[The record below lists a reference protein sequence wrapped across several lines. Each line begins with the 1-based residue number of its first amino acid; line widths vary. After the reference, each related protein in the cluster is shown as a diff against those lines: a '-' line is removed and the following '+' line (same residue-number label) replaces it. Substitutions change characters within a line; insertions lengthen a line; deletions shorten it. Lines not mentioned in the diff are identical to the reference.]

1 MIDFQPIKQLVF
13 DAESACTYLG
23 LKSVRSLKNLV
34 QSGRMTPLKIAKD
47 RCLTIHKYR
56 LSSQI
61 CERSAGPG

>member
-13 DAESACTYLG
+13 DAKGACRYLG
-23 LKSVRSLKNLV
+23 LKSVRSLENLAR
-34 QSGRMTPLKIAKD
+34 SGRLTPLKIAKD
-47 RCLTIHKYR
+47 HCLTIHKYP